1 MRGFLA
7 AATAVA
13 LIAICAAR
21 ADAGRNTNW
30 HIEEFDVHVALDADG
45 TIEVTETIAA
55 RFRSRRHGI
64 YREIPVR
71 YIVGAHHFALRF
83 RLLEVTDESGRE
95 RKTKVSHREN
105 YVRIRIGHPNR
116 TVTGKNV
123 YRIRY
128 RVQRAVLFEDD
139 HSVLRWNATGN
150 EWRVPIGSASVK
162 VTLPREMDDSE
173 IDYLA
178 WTGRYGSRAQD
189 AAASRGD
196 ARTILFTTGPLA
208 PGAGISFDLTMPED
222 AVARPS
228 AIRRAGWW
236 LGDNFAY
243 GLLFATLLLC
253 YWTWRRRGRDALGHG
268 TVVVHYEP
276 PENLGPSEIGTLI
289 DERVDMQDISA
300 TIIDFAVRGYLE
312 IQEFEDDDGKTDYR
326 LILKKKPKD
335 LKRYEQRIFD
345 KIFDKGDMPKRRLSR
360 LKRSFYSVIPK
371 VKKDLYES
379 LTKKRYFNG
388 TPETVRQKYL
398 WGWILVVVGATVL
411 LAILQKILV
420 GRIFPLPLLVSGVVS
435 ILIVTVFSRVMPR
448 KTKKGRTAW
457 EKIAGFEEYITRAEA
472 DHIEQQERRS
482 IFERLLPYA
491 IALGIA
497 DRWATAFAG
506 IYTQPPAWYQ
516 TAGTHAFTTG
526 YFVSSI
532 NGSVAAM
539 NRTLPTGPRSAGG
552 GGSGGGWSGG
562 GFSGG
567 GFSGGGFG
575 GGGGGAW

>member
-1 MRGFLA
+1 MRCLLA
-7 AATAVA
+7 VATAAA
-13 LIAICAAR
+13 LIAICAER
-21 ADAGRNTNW
+21 ADAGRKTGW
-30 HIEEFDVHVALDADG
+30 SIEKFDVRVALDASG
-45 TIEVTETIAA
+45 TIEVTETITA
-55 RFRSRRHGI
+55 RFRSSRHGI

-71 YIVGAHHFALRF
+71 YIVGAHHYALRF
-83 RLLEVTDESGRE
+83 RLLDVTDEAGRE
-95 RKTKVSHREN
+95 RKTKVSHRDN
-105 YVRIRIGHPNR
+105 YVRIRIGDPDR
-116 TVTGKNV
+116 TVLGRNV
-123 YRIRY
+123 YRVRY

-150 EWRVPIGSASVK
+150 EWRVPIGEASVK
-162 VTLPREMDDSE
+162 VTLPREFDDTE
-173 IDYLA
+173 IDYVA
-178 WTGRYGSRAQD
+178 WTGRYGSRARD
-189 AAASRGD
+189 AEASRGD

-222 AVARPS
+222 AVARPT

-236 LGDNFAY
+236 LSDNFAY
-243 GLLFATLLLC
+243 ALFIATLLVC
-253 YWTWRRRGRDALGHG
+253 FWTWRRRGRDAPGRG

-289 DERVDMQDISA
+289 DERVDMRDISA

-326 LILKKKPKD
+326 FILKKKPKD
-335 LKRYEQRIFD
+335 LKRYERRIFD
-345 KIFDKGDMPKRRLSR
+345 KIFDSGDMPKRRLSR
-360 LKRSFYSVIPK
+360 LKRNFYSVIPK

-379 LTKKRYFNG
+379 LAKKRYFDGN
-388 TPETVRQKYL
+388 PETVRQKYL
-398 WGWILVVVGATVL
+398 WGWCLVVVGVTVL
-411 LAILQKILV
+411 LAILQKILL
-420 GRIFPLPLLVSGVVS
+420 GRVFPLPLAISGVAS
-435 ILIVTVFSRVMPR
+435 IIVVTLFSRVMPR
-448 KTKKGRTAW
+448 KTGKGRKAW
-457 EKIAGFEEYITRAEA
+457 ENIAGLEEYITRAEA
-472 DHIEQQERRS
+472 DHIEQQERKS

-506 IYTQPPAWYQ
+506 IYAQPPAWYQ
-516 TAGTHAFTTG
+516 PLGTRAFTTG
-526 YFVSSI
+526 YLVSSI
-532 NGSVAAM
+532 DSSVDAM
-539 NRTLPTGPRSAGG
+539 NRTLPTGPRSSGG